1 MAMAEQIEVTR
12 RPRPPRRLVDFQ
24 VTKQHRRFLEF
35 ADAVRRHRYIG
46 ACYGAPGLGKTLSA
60 RTYAAAD
67 DYDQW
72 ASDRYSRGTV
82 LPDSLIASRT
92 LFYTPLVHITGR
104 RLNLEVDLFAQSLS
118 ADINRALDPQCHPG
132 IDLDVD
138 IPYLTE
144 LVIIDL
150 SRPSDYPEW
159 AEVRWRVALSFPAFR
174 CCELVVF
181 GIITGLPRRR

>member
-1 MAMAEQIEVTR
+1 MAMAEPIEVTR

-82 LPDSLIASRT
+82 LPDSLIASEPCST
-92 LFYTPLVHITGR
+92 R
-104 RLNLEVDLFAQSLS
+104 RWCTSPAGAS
-118 ADINRALDPQCHPG
+118 
-132 IDLDVD
+132 
-138 IPYLTE
+138 T
-144 LVIIDL
+144 
-150 SRPSDYPEW
+150 SRSTCSPNP
-159 AEVRWRVALSFPAFR
+159 
-174 CCELVVF
+174 
-181 GIITGLPRRR
+181 